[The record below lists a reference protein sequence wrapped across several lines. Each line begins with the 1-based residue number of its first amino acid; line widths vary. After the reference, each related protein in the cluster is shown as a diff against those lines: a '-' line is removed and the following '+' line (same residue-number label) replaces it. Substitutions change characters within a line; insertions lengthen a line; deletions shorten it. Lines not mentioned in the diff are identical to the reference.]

1 MKEYIKELLENA
13 EENGY
18 SLWDWSAENIANDL
32 IAYGYN
38 FEEAQF
44 DTIVMAVKQLQEER
58 A

>member
-18 SLWDWSAENIANDL
+18 SLWDWSAENISHDL

-38 FEEAQF
+38 FEEKQF
-44 DTIVMAVKQLQEER
+44 DDIVMIVKQLQQER
-58 A
+58 V